1 MLRDAEMTACLLF
14 LWYDISLRFILTR
27 PLLSAFPPVWLILW
41 NELFGMNSLELTLW
55 GELFGRL
62 LLWDYFFGIAS
73 LAVISWGSGI
83 PTNISQRAQS
93 NVSGK
98 RSPSVV
104 RR

>member
-1 MLRDAEMTACLLF
+1 MLRDAEMTVCLLF

-41 NELFGMNSLELTLW
+41 NELFGIDSWGEHLDLTL
-55 GELFGRL
+55 GGG
-62 LLWDYFFGIAS
+62 YFFGIAS